1 MLTCLFTKNLAQL
14 PKAALRVSQA
24 NWGGLLLS
32 GVID

>member
-1 MLTCLFTKNLAQL
+1 MLTCLFPKNLAQL
-14 PKAALRVSQA
+14 PKPALRVSQA